1 MALKGITQKEVF
13 VLDRNIGNQ
22 DSGFSAQNTYEEVVK
37 VLTKAVEKENTLEDI
52 ALYLNLEATTM
63 LYRHIYIRDN
73 LDIKLH
79 KFVRYGSSEEYKND
93 KKGIFIGFQM
103 ANELSRVPKKEQNRV
118 YKFIVK
124 NKLKGWNEIKSVRE
138 LLERTNLDINEI
150 FEKVLSESGKSDK
163 SYSHTIPINLE
174 EDSPK
179 LFKMDQDSKNKIAM
193 KLVMKHLKEPV
204 IEVNLAYTIL
214 EIVTNKRIKLS
225 TLDLINLNEKILEE
239 IKEYKK

>member
-1 MALKGITQKEVF
+1 LALKGITQKEVF

-22 DSGFSAQNTYEEVVK
+22 DSGFSAQNTFEEVIK
-37 VLTKAVEKENTLEDI
+37 ALTKAVDKGNTLDDI
-52 ALYLNLEATTM
+52 ALHLNLEATTM

-73 LDIKLH
+73 LDDKLH

-103 ANELSRVPKKEQNRV
+103 ANELSRVPKNEQNRV

-138 LLERTNLDINEI
+138 LLERTNLNINEI

-174 EDSPK
+174 DDSPK

-193 KLVMKHLKEPV
+193 KLVKKHLKEPV
-204 IEVNLAYTIL
+204 LEVNLAYTIL
-214 EIVTNKRIKLS
+214 EIVTNKRLKLS
-225 TLDLINLNEKILEE
+225 TSDLIILNEKITEE
-239 IKEYKK
+239 IKGYKK

>member
-1 MALKGITQKEVF
+1 MSLKGITEREVF

-37 VLTKAVEKENTLEDI
+37 ALTKAINNGNTLEDI
-52 ALYLNLEATTM
+52 ALHLNLESTTM

-73 LDIKLH
+73 LDITLH

-103 ANELSRVPKKEQNRV
+103 ANELSRVPKNQQNRV

-138 LLERTNLDINEI
+138 LLERTNLNINEI

-174 EDSPK
+174 DDSPK

-193 KLVMKHLKEPV
+193 KLVKKHLKEPV
-204 IEVNLAYTIL
+204 LEVNLAYTIL
-214 EIVTNKRIKLS
+214 EIVTNKRLKLS
-225 TLDLINLNEKILEE
+225 TSDLMILNEKILKE

>member
-22 DSGFSAQNTYEEVVK
+22 DSGFSAQNTFEEVIK
-37 VLTKAVEKENTLEDI
+37 ALTKAVDKGNTLDDI
-52 ALYLNLEATTM
+52 ALHLNLEATTM

-73 LDIKLH
+73 LDDKLH

-103 ANELSRVPKKEQNRV
+103 ANELSRVPKNEQNRV

-138 LLERTNLDINEI
+138 LLERTNLNINEI

-174 EDSPK
+174 DDSPK

-193 KLVMKHLKEPV
+193 KLVKKHLKEPV
-204 IEVNLAYTIL
+204 LEVNLAYTIL
-214 EIVTNKRIKLS
+214 EIVTNKRLKLS
-225 TLDLINLNEKILEE
+225 TSDLIILNEKITEE
-239 IKEYKK
+239 IKGYKK

>member
-138 LLERTNLDINEI
+138 LLGRTNLDINEI

-193 KLVMKHLKEPV
+193 KLVMKHLKEPLV
-204 IEVNLAYTIL
+204 EVNLAYTIL

>member
-1 MALKGITQKEVF
+1 MGLKGITQKEVF

-22 DSGFSAQNTYEEVVK
+22 DSGFSAQNTFEEVIK
-37 VLTKAVEKENTLEDI
+37 ALTKAVDKGNTLDDI
-52 ALYLNLEATTM
+52 ALHLNLEATTM

-73 LDIKLH
+73 LDDKLH

-103 ANELSRVPKKEQNRV
+103 ANELSRVPKNEQNRV

-138 LLERTNLDINEI
+138 LLERTNLNINEI

-174 EDSPK
+174 DDSPK
-179 LFKMDQDSKNKIAM
+179 LFKMDQHSKNKIAM
-193 KLVMKHLKEPV
+193 KLVKKHLKEPV
-204 IEVNLAYTIL
+204 LKVNLAYTIL
-214 EIVTNKRIKLS
+214 EIVTNKRLKLS
-225 TLDLINLNEKILEE
+225 TSDLIILNEKITEE
-239 IKEYKK
+239 IKGYKK